1 MGHMRTILTSAGVLV
16 MMLSSC
22 IQMSQQAAGPIP
34 PPSPETLRRPIPPA
48 LESYYTLPRPVER

>member
-1 MGHMRTILTSAGVLV
+1 MRTILTSAGVLV